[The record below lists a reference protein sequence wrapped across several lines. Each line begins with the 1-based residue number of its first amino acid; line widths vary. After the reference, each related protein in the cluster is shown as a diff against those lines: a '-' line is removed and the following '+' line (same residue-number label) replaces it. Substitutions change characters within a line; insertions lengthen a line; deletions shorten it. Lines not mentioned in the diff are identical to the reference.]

1 MRNVGPEIS
10 LALAAATV
18 AASIFA
24 VSAAKAE
31 TVLDLTGAV
40 PQSGTINGAIFTTNV
55 QQPTGTGVIVLAA
68 SYVEVFK
75 NTITHNNSASVS
87 IISYFTTGN
96 PLNDAA
102 YYPYTEAVTFTTT
115 SSAAVE
121 SIRPAVMPRSLRPS
135 RENHCR

>member
-1 MRNVGPEIS
+1 VFNNEITANNTPNFGAKGS
-10 LALAAATV
+10 K
-18 AASIFA
+18 
-24 VSAAKAE
+24 VSK
-31 TVLDLTGAV
+31 V
-40 PQSGTINGAIFTTNV
+40 
-55 QQPTGTGVIVLAA
+55 PTGTGVIVLAA

-121 SIRPAVMPRSLRPS
+121 PIRPAVMPRSLRPS